1 MEKPTIVNINLKRLT
16 DHIVIVGCDI
26 SKEDLNQK
34 ITDLLL
40 KAISK
45 AGHIINK
52 QEELEDPLKIT
63 TRITL
68 KTPKFSDSVE
78 VVTDPDTGERYGRI
92 PFEHTNKFQIVK
104 VTKLL
109 EDLGD
114 GTYLITVVP
123 EQKEIGKAGT
133 RS

>member
-1 MEKPTIVNINLKRLT
+1 MEKPTTININLKQLT
-16 DHIVIVGCDI
+16 DHIIIVGGDI
-26 SKEDLNQK
+26 SKEELNQK

-40 KAISK
+40 KAVSR
-45 AGHIINK
+45 AEYIINK
-52 QEELEDPLKIT
+52 QEELDDPLKIT

-109 EDLGD
+109 EELGD

-123 EQKEIGKAGT
+123 EQKEIGKTGP

>member
-1 MEKPTIVNINLKRLT
+1 MEKPIVINLKRLT
-16 DHIVIVGCDI
+16 DHIIIIGGDI
-26 SKEDLNQK
+26 SKEDLNRK

-40 KAISK
+40 KAISN
-45 AGHIINK
+45 AAYVLNN
-52 QEELEDPLKIT
+52 QEEIEDPLKIT
-63 TRITL
+63 TSITL

-92 PFEHTNKFQIVK
+92 PFEYTNKFQIMK

-114 GTYLITVVP
+114 GTYSITIVP
-123 EQKEIGKAGT
+123 KQKEVGKT
-133 RS
+133 DS